1 MWTRGVQG
9 LHSPGVQ
16 KAVQKCGSVRGSRWA
31 RNPVVAPFQF
41 LPRYYMKEPRVNP
54 WVLSC
59 SSGESRQDLGGGSP
73 RGDPTAPVPA
83 TKLNIQLN

>member
-41 LPRYYMKEPRVNP
+41 LP
-54 WVLSC
+54 
-59 SSGESRQDLGGGSP
+59 
-73 RGDPTAPVPA
+73 A
-83 TKLNIQLN
+83 TKLNVQLMNGRTTEGP